1 MNQFYSHY
9 ENWEDFKNGMY
20 CISKQSNEKE
30 LINNAIVILS
40 DNDMFFETCKE
51 LLQNWPISIKVNLT
65 NRQCNRKAWLG
76 QAACSYKFNVPE
88 ILTRISW
95 NKLSKIKQFQADQIA
110 LKIINYFELTYENK
124 NKELRF

>member
-95 NKLSKIKQFQADQIA
+95 GKLSKIKQFQADQIA